1 VRGYVLT
8 ATARRDLS
16 AIWKYI
22 SRDSVHHA
30 DLVEEAVYATCRL
43 AATTPVIG
51 HRRREVTKG
60 NVLFLAVSGYE
71 VYSIAYL
78 ADSEPL
84 TVVRVL
90 HGARNLPRL
99 FRQ

>member
-8 ATARRDLS
+8 ASARRDLNG
-16 AIWKYI
+16 IWKYI
-22 SRDSVHHA
+22 SRDSVRYA
-30 DLVEEAVYATCRL
+30 DLVEEAVYAACRL
-43 AATTPVIG
+43 AASTPAIG
-51 HRRREVTKG
+51 HRRREVTKA

-78 ADSEPL
+78 ADSDPL

-99 FRQ
+99 FPH